1 MSGLKALGEKVG
13 FTGQYD
19 PTQLEGFSRTTRRE
33 GKVAPMNGADIWT
46 AFEVSF
52 LLKSGLPCFLV
63 LRILNP
69 SNSKNI
75 FESKSLKL
83 YLNSF
88 NNTTLGSKSDLIKT
102 IEKDLRLVAGG
113 EVKVEEVKGFL
124 NPSFY
129 YKGSRNLENF
139 VGNITIEEY
148 VYNPKLLVSK
158 PAKENRG
165 ELINLHSDLL
175 RSNCEV
181 TGAPDF
187 ARILITYEPGEVE
200 VTYESLLAYI
210 ISIREH
216 QMFHEPT
223 VEEIY
228 NTLYTFLNPKK
239 LLVIGQYTRR
249 GGIDINPCRYTHES
263 LLQTSLLNLPKLLQ
277 Q

>member
-1 MSGLKALGEKVG
+1 MSGLKALGGGTVYTSK
-13 FTGQYD
+13 YD
-19 PTQLEGFSRTTRRE
+19 PTLLEGFERGSRRGNST
-33 GKVAPMNGADIWT
+33 APMNGGDIWT

-113 EVKVEEVKGFL
+113 EVKVEKTKGFL

-129 YKGSRNLENF
+129 YRGSRNLENF
-139 VGNITIEEY
+139 VGNITVEEY
-148 VYNPKLLVSK
+148 EYNPKLLISK

-165 ELINLHSDLL
+165 EVVNLYSDLL
-175 RSNCEV
+175 RSNCEI
-181 TGAPDF
+181 TNQPDWG
-187 ARILITYEPGEVE
+187 RVMVIYEPGEVE

-210 ISIREH
+210 VSIRNH
-216 QMFHEPT
+216 QAFHEPT
-223 VEEIY
+223 CELIY
-228 NTLYTFLNPKK
+228 SDLFDFLKPRK
-239 LLVIGQYTRR
+239 LLVLCQYTRR